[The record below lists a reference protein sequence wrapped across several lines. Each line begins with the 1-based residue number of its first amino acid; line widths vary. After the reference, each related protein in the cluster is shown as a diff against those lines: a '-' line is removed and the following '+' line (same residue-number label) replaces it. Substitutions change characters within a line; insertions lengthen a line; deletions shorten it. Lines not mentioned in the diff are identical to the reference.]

1 MRKDLKNSGMTLLE
15 LILAMAIS
23 VIVVM
28 MIIAFISGALR
39 VFRKTNNEVNLQM
52 EAQTTMN
59 QLTGLLMEASRITG
73 PVTDPDED
81 RYHIENSSEY
91 GLAVIWDKE
100 NGRLYLVELG
110 SGDDYETV
118 AFTEQENLLAEY
130 VSRFSMPQKDGALY
144 GIELELQI
152 DERDMY
158 ELNNKVELRNY
169 AALTPTPTP
178 VLRPT

>member
-1 MRKDLKNSGMTLLE
+1 MTLLE

-59 QLTGLLMEASRITG
+59 QLTGLLMEASMVTESM
-73 PVTDPDED
+73 TDPD
-81 RYHIENSSEY
+81 RYYIANVAGY
-91 GLAVIWDKE
+91 GLAVIFDR
-100 NGRLYLVELG
+100 GGSRLYLVELG
-110 SGDDYETV
+110 SGDNYETV

-130 VSRFSMPQKDGALY
+130 VKEFSIIPEDGALY
-144 GIELELQI
+144 KINLKLQI
-152 DERDMY
+152 DEQDMY
-158 ELNNKVELRNY
+158 KLESRVELRNY
-169 AALTPTPTP
+169 VTPTPTP
-178 VLRPT
+178 VPRPT